1 MLPNPYKESKPFQG
15 DDTVPVLK
23 SGQIQ
28 FITECIDGWKFI
40 IAATFRLPGYVTL
53 SNFKNNSLRVKL

>member
-53 SNFKNNSLRVKL
+53 TNC